1 MLLDFEKLVCVSL
14 ACLPKFQTSTTIWC
28 WRICISLGAIKKD
41 LRTLILSGLVIL
53 LVISEKFQMTMSVIN
68 GAWGGWCVNGM
79 WRTVYDDGPIMW
91 WQWWDMTAVWHNR
104 AVWGCG
110 WCWVSR
116 GSGVRTEP
124 RRLVSEP
131 GMGQGSRSL
140 LTALAP
146 AACTSDQW
154 LAGLGR
160 ADLGALM

>member
-14 ACLPKFQTSTTIWC
+14 ASLPNFQTSTTIWC
-28 WRICISLGAIKKD
+28 WRICISLGAIKID
-41 LRTLILSGLVIL
+41 FRTFILSGLVIL

-68 GAWGGWCVNGM
+68 GAWGGCCVNGM
-79 WRTVYDDGPIMW
+79 WRTVYDDGPMW

-131 GMGQGSRSL
+131 GMGHGPAHCSLRSL
-140 LTALAP
+140 LLPALV
-146 AACTSDQW
+146 TGD
-154 LAGLGR
+154 
-160 ADLGALM
+160 